1 MQIHERK
8 KAVLD
13 AMSYFDGIWIVHD
26 WQNERRRMRSKWSDS
41 FCSLSVFNERRT
53 NPIECT
59 SSSPVSS
66 MSSSDSLYRIPNGMF
81 CSLRSYLLSIW
92 WIVCR
97 ELLLFISCLIL
108 LHLLLHNDLDR
119 NPLSCPTVHVALST
133 AVCLLLSCIP
143 NSVWWPGHSCL
154 WFLSH
159 CCSPTCRIA
168 CWVYYLHTCCCIH
181 LLLSVL
187 GSILFLNNL
196 EMEWDVQ
203 QHPHGENIIEA
214 VNTMSEM
221 MLIRRILQCR
231 NDVGVV
237 VGGVWVVRHGF
248 MAVWRHSGDVGVK
261 LIEWFVFPSWWASSR
276 VTGMKCKEEQCVED
290 AKRSSWWPTGKWC
303 VFVFVI
309 CKERSV
315 ETNGSSLVVIVC
327 W

>member
-1 MQIHERK
+1 MQIHRRRN
-8 KAVLD
+8 AVLD
-13 AMSYFDGIWIVHD
+13 AMSCFDGIRIVHD

-119 NPLSCPTVHVALST
+119 NSISCPTVHVALST

-187 GSILFLNNL
+187 GSILFLNSL
-196 EMEWDVQ
+196 GIECGVQ
-203 QHPHGENIIEA
+203 QHPHGQRHHWGCEHNEWDDANPQNPSMPWGSGCCGWMRVGSEA
-214 VNTMSEM
+214 RLHGCAKAFRGCGCEA
-221 MLIRRILQCR
+221 IRVI
-231 NDVGVV
+231 
-237 VGGVWVVRHGF
+237 
-248 MAVWRHSGDVGVK
+248 
-261 LIEWFVFPSWWASSR
+261 R
-276 VTGMKCKEEQCVED
+276 V
-290 AKRSSWWPTGKWC
+290 P
-303 VFVFVI
+303 
-309 CKERSV
+309 
-315 ETNGSSLVVIVC
+315 LVVSQFQSDGDEM
-327 W
+327 